1 MKWEQELE
9 TMESKVEQSEGEK
22 GTEIKPIT
30 TLDDL
35 KEEISKVLDTISTIK
50 QLQELGEDVS
60 EALEITK
67 EQIKKLIDIGIEK
80 FGLPEETAREIL
92 DNISNEETNSKR
104 ATK

>member
-1 MKWEQELE
+1 M
-9 TMESKVEQSEGEK
+9 
-22 GTEIKPIT
+22 
-30 TLDDL
+30 
-35 KEEISKVLDTISTIK
+35 DTISTIK